1 MWLNLPPWPVIRN
14 FGFER
19 QFAERKGE
27 RKRERNQLSDP
38 TILFLINYSEFL
50 KVELD
55 FHLLA
60 LKTQREELKD
70 SHSRT
75 QQHRAW
81 GWKPKPSREVR
92 CVLCLSLPHSAAACA
107 CLDFQQVSESSTEL
121 VMCLGHNIR
130 RKPPNVM
137 NVLQMSVESGN
148 EHAK

>member
-27 RKRERNQLSDP
+27 SKKERNQLSDP

-60 LKTQREELKD
+60 LKTQREEEPAG

-75 QQHRAW
+75 QQCRAR
-81 GWKPKPSREVR
+81 GWKPNPSWEVH
-92 CVLCLSLPHSAAACA
+92 CVLCLSLPTSAAACA
-107 CLDFQQVSESSTEL
+107 RLDFQQVSEWCWVTLHQGPTEL
-121 VMCLGHNIR
+121 VMCLGHNTR
-130 RKPPNVM
+130 RKPPNFI
-137 NVLQMSVESGN
+137 NVL
-148 EHAK
+148 H